1 MNIRAFPIC
10 LNQEE
15 AGKMAEKQ
23 GYWLRKIFCPG
34 KALSEVRL
42 HYIECKLIT
51 YEVSHQP
58 SLLDRLFARQAK
70 AGKQTITM
78 LADGS
83 SSSVAWVDAVPT
95 IVTLE
100 NVYEDQIQYA
110 DKDEKFLIN
119 KGRSA
124 ALKVIHRHVGGIPE
138 IRELKVESVFRPY
151 WIAFFGEVIAG
162 KKVHYSPIAADGYKI
177 QKTI

>member
-10 LNQEE
+10 IAKEE
-15 AGKMAEKQ
+15 AGKMAEAQ

-34 KALSEVRL
+34 KSLSEVRL
-42 HYIECKLIT
+42 HFIECKLIT
-51 YEVSHQP
+51 YEVTYQP
-58 SLLDRLFARQAK
+58 NLLDKLFARKEKARKQA
-70 AGKQTITM
+70 ITM

-83 SSSVAWVDAVPT
+83 CSSVAWADTVPG

-100 NVYEDQIQYA
+100 NVHEDQIQYA
-110 DKDEKFLIN
+110 DKDDKFLID

-138 IRELKVESVFRPY
+138 IREIKVESIFRPY
-151 WIAFFGEVIAG
+151 WIAFFGEVIEG
-162 KKVHYSPIAADGYKI
+162 QKVHYTPIAADGYMI